1 LLFKDSH
8 PFGDPII
15 SFEETVVIR
24 DDGKKKE
31 LREFD
36 RYGKRGNLDVT

>member
-1 LLFKDSH
+1 MFSLYYQQKKDNH

-24 DDGKKKE
+24 DDGRNKEKLDKK
-31 LREFD
+31 
-36 RYGKRGNLDVT
+36 GI